1 MNIPVAKQ
9 IIGSLGKR
17 FDSHA
22 FIFKL
27 KNEHRDEYDRYL
39 ENSDVNAAHGRISNK
54 LGDNHLI
61 LNIARDGDIESIN
74 TEGNLSECAVW
85 RKIHN
90 NTR

>member
-1 MNIPVAKQ
+1 MNIPVAQQ

-27 KNEHRDEYDRYL
+27 KNEHREEYDRYL
-39 ENSDVNAAHGRISNK
+39 ENSDVNAAHGRISNE
-54 LGDNHLI
+54 LGENHLSME
-61 LNIARDGDIESIN
+61 IARDGD
-74 TEGNLSECAVW
+74 TEAKTTERNLSECAVW